1 MSNKAIIFDCDGV
14 LTDTNYIHCNSFVKS
29 WNEIN
34 PFNVIS
40 EKFHDTNIDG
50 LTTINKIK
58 YLECY
63 FNIHTNT
70 NAILKKKK
78 IYTIEEYTNYK
89 SIINMRSIILELKED
104 GFKICCA
111 SNNDKDILELVLKN
125 IDVIDL
131 LDIYISKESVREPK
145 PSPDIYL
152 TVISQLNI
160 PLRNIYIFEDNDIGL
175 EAAKLSGANVIW
187 VQQQNILSY
196 NFIKNSII
204 NNKFYHGAGIE
215 F

>member
-1 MSNKAIIFDCDGV
+1 MNNKAIIFDCDGV

-29 WNEIN
+29 WNEVN
-34 PFNVIS
+34 PFNIIS
-40 EKFHDTNIDG
+40 KKFHDINING

-58 YLECY
+58 YLECH
-63 FNIHTNT
+63 FNIHTNKDI
-70 NAILKKKK
+70 ILKRKK
-78 IYTIEEYTNYK
+78 IYTHEEYINYK
-89 SIINMRSIILELKED
+89 SIINMRSIILKLKED

-125 IDVIDL
+125 IGIIDL
-131 LDIYISKESVREPK
+131 LDIYISKESVKEPK

-160 PLRNIYIFEDNDIGL
+160 PQHNIYIFEDNDIGL

-187 VQQQNILSY
+187 VQDQHILSY
-196 NFIKNSII
+196 NFIKKSII
-204 NNKFYHGAGIE
+204 NNKFYHAARME
-215 F
+215 S